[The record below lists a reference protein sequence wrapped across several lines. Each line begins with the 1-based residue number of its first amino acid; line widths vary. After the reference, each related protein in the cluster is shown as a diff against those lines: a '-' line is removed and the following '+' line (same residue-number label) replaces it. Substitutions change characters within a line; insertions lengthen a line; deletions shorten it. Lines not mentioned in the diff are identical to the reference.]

1 MSNEEGYNSQNTLE
15 EVDDNNKN
23 ENNNQENQNENINQQ
38 LENKEEQNIIDNN
51 EENNKA
57 LNDIPQDEKVIEE
70 NNKKEDINELK
81 EEIKP
86 ENNNELIKEE
96 KLEENKVEENK
107 EEENKIE
114 ENTVEENKEE
124 ENKVEENK
132 EEENKVE
139 ENKVEENKEEENK
152 VEENKEEENKEEENK
167 VEENKEE
174 ENKVEENKEEENNEN
189 KNIEK
194 KIENN
199 ALDELEEEKEVI
211 KKEKEIKEEKLDENK
226 EEDKNKKENKEIE
239 NNNIIE
245 EGNKNQYI
253 NEDNIQNIS
262 INKTRDNEKLN
273 DFYDKDKENLS
284 IKRNLV
290 DLEEYDRSIK
300 IILLGDSSVGKS
312 SLIQR
317 LIKNEFSELPATVAI
332 EYHTYKISINDFSI
346 RMQIWDTAGQEKFN
360 SIVSNYYKG
369 TDVGI
374 FLYSVEKANS
384 FNNVKIWFESLKE
397 SIGQNSL
404 NILLGNK
411 SDIEEKKKE
420 VSFEQGEN
428 FATENKFYLFREISC
443 KINSEEEVENIMEV
457 FDEIGKYF
465 YNYYRSRING
475 TSSGDFN
482 YVATDSMLAIGEKE
496 RNKQIKQNNKKKKK
510 CCN

>member
-86 ENNNELIKEE
+86 ENNNELINEE
-96 KLEENKVEENK
+96 
-107 EEENKIE
+107 
-114 ENTVEENKEE
+114 
-124 ENKVEENK
+124 
-132 EEENKVE
+132 KVE
-139 ENKVEENKEEENK
+139 ENKVEENKK
-152 VEENKEEENKEEENK
+152 
-167 VEENKEE
+167 E

-253 NEDNIQNIS
+253 NEDNIQSIS
-262 INKTRDNEKLN
+262 INKTRDNEKINDIN

-332 EYHTYKISINDFSI
+332 EYHTYKISINNFSI

-465 YNYYRSRING
+465 YDYYRSRINA

>member
-81 EEIKP
+81 EELKP

-96 KLEENKVEENK
+96 KVEENKV
-107 EEENKIE
+107 EENKIE
-114 ENTVEENKEE
+114 ENTVEENK
-124 ENKVEENK
+124 
-132 EEENKVE
+132 
-139 ENKVEENKEEENK
+139 
-152 VEENKEEENKEEENK
+152 
-167 VEENKEE
+167 
-174 ENKVEENKEEENNEN
+174 EENNEN

-262 INKTRDNEKLN
+262 INKTRDNEKINDTN

-428 FATENKFYLFREISC
+428 FATENNFYLFREISC

-465 YNYYRSRING
+465 YDYYRSRINA

>member
-86 ENNNELIKEE
+86 ENNNELINEE
-96 KLEENKVEENK
+96 
-107 EEENKIE
+107 
-114 ENTVEENKEE
+114 
-124 ENKVEENK
+124 
-132 EEENKVE
+132 KVE
-139 ENKVEENKEEENK
+139 ENKVEENKK
-152 VEENKEEENKEEENK
+152 
-167 VEENKEE
+167 E

-253 NEDNIQNIS
+253 NEDNIQSIS
-262 INKTRDNEKLN
+262 INKTRDNEKIN

-332 EYHTYKISINDFSI
+332 EYHTYKISINNFSI

-465 YNYYRSRING
+465 YDYYRSRINA

>member
-86 ENNNELIKEE
+86 ENNNELINEE
-96 KLEENKVEENK
+96 
-107 EEENKIE
+107 
-114 ENTVEENKEE
+114 
-124 ENKVEENK
+124 
-132 EEENKVE
+132 KVE
-139 ENKVEENKEEENK
+139 ENKVEENKK
-152 VEENKEEENKEEENK
+152 
-167 VEENKEE
+167 E

-199 ALDELEEEKEVI
+199 ENNALDELEEEKEV
-211 KKEKEIKEEKLDENK
+211 KEEKLDENK

-253 NEDNIQNIS
+253 NEDNIQSIS
-262 INKTRDNEKLN
+262 INKTRDNEKINDIN

-332 EYHTYKISINDFSI
+332 EYHTYKISINNFSI

-465 YNYYRSRING
+465 YDYYRSRINA

>member
-96 KLEENKVEENK
+96 KVEENKV
-107 EEENKIE
+107 EENKIE
-114 ENTVEENKEE
+114 ENTVEENK
-124 ENKVEENK
+124 
-132 EEENKVE
+132 
-139 ENKVEENKEEENK
+139 
-152 VEENKEEENKEEENK
+152 
-167 VEENKEE
+167 
-174 ENKVEENKEEENNEN
+174 EENNEN

-262 INKTRDNEKLN
+262 INKTRDNEKINDIN

-428 FATENKFYLFREISC
+428 FATENNFYLFREISC

-465 YNYYRSRING
+465 YDYYRSRINA